1 MDGAARQAEQY
12 PHAEGIG
19 MTLDPVD
26 YAIISQALIA
36 AAREMGAKLVRSAY
50 STVLREAK
58 DGSAALLDASGNTV
72 AQAELIP
79 MQLGTIGHIFQPC
92 AALYPIET
100 LQEGDFF
107 AINDPYSG
115 GQHLQ
120 DVFLFHPIFVGGTVI
135 GFAASV
141 AHHLDLGGGSAGLNP
156 LAADVYAEGLII
168 PPMKWNMQRDWRGGN
183 FERLLRA
190 NVRVPHQTMGDFDA
204 QMAANA
210 IGAVRV
216 RELAARYGVE
226 KLTAVMAALQ
236 DYSEARMRAAIA
248 QVPDG
253 VYYGEDRL
261 DDDGIGEEPLPVRVS
276 VSVAG
281 DAIALDFAGTAPQV
295 GSNLNAP
302 FASTISAALS
312 AVKAALTS
320 PDIPF
325 NAGAARAVSVSAP
338 AGSLLNPRHP
348 APVRARMEACFR
360 AWNAT
365 MKALAQAVPDRV
377 AAAGFDTTTVGVLSH
392 LGDDGWR
399 VYLEIYG
406 GGLGATAHTDGC
418 DAVDGPLSNC
428 SNTPVEALDQDF
440 PFFRVLEYRLRPD
453 SGGDGTHRGGLGFL
467 RRFEI
472 LTDDVDIALYSDRF
486 RTAPEGLFGGGPG
499 TTGYCEIQRGNQTIR
514 LKSKD
519 KTRLRKGDIVTL
531 AVGGGAGY
539 GPPDRRAPE
548 RRREDALEGYIGA
561 ASQANVT
568 RDAGHRVGQPYLES
582 D

>member
-1 MDGAARQAEQY
+1 
-12 PHAEGIG
+12 

-26 YAIISQALIA
+26 YAIISQALVA
-36 AAREMGAKLVRSAY
+36 AAREMGVKLVRSAY
-50 STVLREAK
+50 STVLREAR
-58 DGSAALLDASGNTV
+58 DGSAALLDAQGNTV

-92 AALYPIET
+92 AALYPVDT
-100 LQEGDFF
+100 LAEDDFF

-120 DVFLFHPIFVGGTVI
+120 DVFLFHPIFVAGAVI

-141 AHHLDLGGGSAGLNP
+141 AHHLDLGGGSPGLNP

-168 PPMKWNMQRDWRGGN
+168 PPMKWNMKRDWHGGN

-210 IGAVRV
+210 IGAARI
-216 RELAARYGVE
+216 RELAARYSAG
-226 KLTAVMAALQ
+226 KLTAVMHALQ
-236 DYSEARMRAAIA
+236 DYSETRMRAAIR

-253 VYYGEDRL
+253 TYFGEDAV
-261 DDDGIGEEPLPVRVS
+261 DDDGISEAKLPVRVR
-276 VSVAG
+276 VTVEG
-281 DAIALDFAGTAPQV
+281 DTIDVDFAGTAPQV

-302 FASTISAALS
+302 FASTVSAALS
-312 AVKAALTS
+312 AVKAAFTS

-325 NAGAARAVSVSAP
+325 NAGAARPVHISAP
-338 AGSLLNPRHP
+338 LGSLLNPRHP

-365 MKALAQAVPDRV
+365 MKALSQAVPHQVV
-377 AAAGFDTTTVGVLSH
+377 APGFDTTTVGVLSH
-392 LGDDGWR
+392 LERDGWS

-406 GGLGATAHTDGC
+406 GGLGATADSDGC

-428 SNTPVEALDQDF
+428 SNTPFEALDQDF
-440 PFFRVLEYRLRPD
+440 SFFRVLEYSLRQD
-453 SGGDGTHRGGLGFL
+453 SCGAGATRGGLGFL

-472 LTDDVDIALYSDRF
+472 LADDVQIALYSDRF
-486 RTAPEGLFGGGPG
+486 RHPPEGLFGGEPG
-499 TTGYCEIQRGNQTIR
+499 TTGYSEIRRGGEVIQ

-519 KTRLRKGDIVTL
+519 KAPLRKGDIVTI
-531 AVGGGAGY
+531 AVGGGGGY
-539 GPPDRRAPE
+539 GDPSDRAPDRINADLAEGTISRERARSWVRP
-548 RRREDALEGYIGA
+548 RA
-561 ASQANVT
+561 AQ
-568 RDAGHRVGQPYLES
+568 D
-582 D
+582 

>member
-1 MDGAARQAEQY
+1 
-12 PHAEGIG
+12 

-36 AAREMGAKLVRSAY
+36 AAREMGSKLVRSAY

-58 DGSAALLDASGNTV
+58 DGSAALLDARGNTV

-92 AALYPIET
+92 AALYPIDT
-100 LQEGDFF
+100 LEEGDFF

-120 DVFLFHPIFVGGTVI
+120 DVFLFHPIFVDGRVI

-168 PPMKWNMQRDWRGGN
+168 PPMKWNMRRDWHGGN

-216 RELAARYGVE
+216 QELAARYGTE
-226 KLTAVMAALQ
+226 LLTAVMAALQ
-236 DYSEARMRAAIA
+236 DYSESRMRAAIV

-253 VYYGEDRL
+253 VYRGEDAI
-261 DDDGIGEEPLPVRVS
+261 DDDGISENPLPVRVTVT
-276 VSVAG
+276 VSG
-281 DAIALDFAGTAPQV
+281 DSIALDFAGTAPQV
-295 GSNLNAP
+295 GTNLNAP
-302 FASTISAALS
+302 FASTVSAALS

-338 AGSLLNPRHP
+338 HGSLLNPRHP

-365 MKALAQAVPDRV
+365 MKALAQAVPDQVV
-377 AAAGFDTTTVGVLSH
+377 APGFDTTTVGVLSH
-392 LGDDGWR
+392 LGSSGWR
-399 VYLEIYG
+399 VYLEIFG
-406 GGLGATAHTDGC
+406 GGLGATAQSDGC

-428 SNTPVEALDQDF
+428 SDTPIEALDQDF
-440 PFFRVLEYRLRPD
+440 DFFRVLEYRLRPG
-453 SGGDGTHRGGLGFL
+453 SAGDGTHRGGLGFL

-472 LTDDVDIALYSDRF
+472 LSDEVQIALYSDRF
-486 RTAPEGLFGGGPG
+486 RTAPEGLFGGQPG
-499 TTGYCEIQRGNQTIR
+499 STGFCEILRGNETIL

-519 KTRLRKGDIVTL
+519 KVALRKGDIVTL

-539 GPPDRRAPE
+539 GSPATRAAE
-548 RRREDALEGYIGA
+548 RRLEDTAEGYVRA
-561 ASQANVT
+561 M
-568 RDAGHRVGQPYLES
+568 
-582 D
+582 

>member
-1 MDGAARQAEQY
+1 
-12 PHAEGIG
+12 

-26 YAIISQALIA
+26 YAIISQAIIA
-36 AAREMGAKLVRSAY
+36 AAREMGAKLVRSAF
-50 STVLREAK
+50 STVLREAR
-58 DGSAALLDASGNTV
+58 DGSAALLDAKGNTI

-92 AALYPIET
+92 ARLYPIET
-100 LQEGDFF
+100 LEVDDFF

-120 DVFLFHPIFVGGTVI
+120 DVFLFHPIFFDGKVI
-135 GFAASV
+135 GFSASV
-141 AHHLDLGGGSAGLNP
+141 AHHLDLGGGSPGLNP
-156 LAADVYAEGLII
+156 HAADVYAEGLII
-168 PPMKWNMQRDWRGGN
+168 PPMKWNMKRDWHGGN

-210 IGAVRV
+210 IGAARL
-216 RELAARYGVE
+216 RELAARYGAE

-236 DYSEARMRAAIA
+236 DYSEARMRAAISR
-248 QVPDG
+248 VPDG
-253 VYYGEDRL
+253 VYHGEDMV
-261 DDDGIGEEPLPVRVS
+261 DDDGISEAPLPVRVA
-276 VSVAG
+276 VTVKG
-281 DAIALDFAGTAPQV
+281 DTIALDFAGTAPQV
-295 GSNLNAP
+295 GTNLNAP

-325 NAGAARAVSVSAP
+325 NAGAARPVSISAP
-338 AGSLLNPRHP
+338 HGSLLNPRHP

-365 MKALAQAVPDRV
+365 MKALSQAVPGQVV
-377 AAAGFDTTTVGVLSH
+377 APGFDTTTVGVLSH
-392 LGDDGWR
+392 LGPDGWS

-406 GGLGATAHTDGC
+406 GGLGATAESDGC

-440 PFFRVLEYRLRPD
+440 SFFRVLEYSLRAD
-453 SGGDGTHRGGLGFL
+453 SAGDGAHRGGLGFL

-472 LTDDVDIALYSDRF
+472 TRDDVQIALYSDRF
-486 RTAPEGLFGGGPG
+486 RHAPQGLFGGAPG
-499 TTGYCEIQRGNQTIR
+499 STGYCEILRGGETIR

-519 KTRLRKGDIVTL
+519 KAPLLKGDIVTI

-539 GPPDRRAPE
+539 GDPTMRSAALRAA
-548 RRREDALEGYIGA
+548 DVADGA
-561 ASQANVT
+561 VT
-568 RDAGHRVGQPYLES
+568 AH
-582 D
+582 

>member
-1 MDGAARQAEQY
+1 
-12 PHAEGIG
+12 

-58 DGSAALLDASGNTV
+58 DGSAALLDAKGDTV

-79 MQLGTIGHIFQPC
+79 MQLGTIGHIFRPC
-92 AALYPIET
+92 AALYPIDT

-120 DVFLFHPIFVGGTVI
+120 DVFLFHPIFVAGSVI

-141 AHHLDLGGGSAGLNP
+141 AHHLDLGGGSPGLNP

-168 PPMKWNMQRDWRGGN
+168 PPMKWNMRRDWHGGN

-210 IGAVRV
+210 IGAERL
-216 RELAARYGVE
+216 RELAARYGTE
-226 KLTAVMAALQ
+226 KITAVMAALQ

-253 VYYGEDRL
+253 VYHGDDAV
-261 DDDGIGEEPLPVRVS
+261 DDDGLSDTALPVHVT
-276 VSVAG
+276 VTVAG
-281 DAIALDFAGTAPQV
+281 DTIALDFAGTAPQV
-295 GSNLNAP
+295 ATNLNTP
-302 FASTISAALS
+302 FASTVSAALS

-325 NAGAARAVSVSAP
+325 NAGATRPVSIAAP
-338 AGSLLNPRHP
+338 LGSLLNPRHP

-365 MKALAQAVPDRV
+365 MKALSHAVPDRV
-377 AAAGFDTTTVGVLSH
+377 VAPGFDTTTVGVLSH
-392 LGDDGWR
+392 LEPAGWS

-406 GGLGATAHTDGC
+406 GGLGATAQADGC

-440 PFFRVLEYRLRPD
+440 SFFRVLEYSLRPD
-453 SGGDGTHRGGLGFL
+453 SAGDGTTRGGLGFL
-467 RRFEI
+467 RRFQI
-472 LTDDVDIALYSDRF
+472 LTDNVSISLYSDRF
-486 RTAPEGLFGGGPG
+486 RRTPEGLFGGSPG
-499 TTGYCEIQRGNQTIR
+499 SNGFCEIRRGNEIIQ

-519 KTRLRKGDIVTL
+519 KTNLRKGDIVTL
-531 AVGGGAGY
+531 AVGGGGGY
-539 GPPDRRAPE
+539 GLPEHRAATARETDRM
-548 RRREDALEGYIGA
+548 EGYVTA
-561 ASQANVT
+561 A
-568 RDAGHRVGQPYLES
+568 
-582 D
+582 

>member
-1 MDGAARQAEQY
+1 
-12 PHAEGIG
+12 
-19 MTLDPVD
+19 MTLEPVD

-50 STVLREAK
+50 STVLREAR
-58 DGSAALLDASGNTV
+58 DGSAALLDAHGNTV

-92 AALYPIET
+92 ARLYPVET
-100 LQEGDFF
+100 LEEGDFF

-120 DVFLFHPIFVGGTVI
+120 DVFLFHPIFVDARVI

-141 AHHLDLGGGSAGLNP
+141 AHHLDLGGGSPGLNP

-168 PPMKWNMQRDWRGGN
+168 PPMKWNMRRDWHGGN

-210 IGAVRV
+210 IGAVRLQ
-216 RELAARYGVE
+216 ELAARYGVE

-236 DYSEARMRAAIA
+236 DYSEARMRAAIV

-253 VYYGEDRL
+253 TYQGEDWV
-261 DDDGIGEEPLPVRVS
+261 DDDGIGEDTLPVRATLTVS
-276 VSVAG
+276 G
-281 DAIALDFAGTAPQV
+281 DRIAIDFAGTAPQV
-295 GSNLNAP
+295 ASNLNAP

-325 NAGAARAVSVSAP
+325 NAGAARPISITAP
-338 AGSLLNPRHP
+338 HGSLLNPRHP

-365 MKALAQAVPDRV
+365 MKALSQAVPDRV
-377 AAAGFDTTTVGVLSH
+377 VAPGFDTTTVGVLSH
-392 LGDDGWR
+392 LDEDGWS

-406 GGLGATAHTDGC
+406 GGYGATAQSDGC

-440 PFFRVLEYRLRPD
+440 GFFRVLEYRLRPG

-472 LTDDVDIALYSDRF
+472 LRDGVQLALYSDRF
-486 RTAPEGLFGGGPG
+486 RTRPQGLFGGDPG
-499 TTGYCEIQRGNQTIR
+499 GTGHCEIQRGNETIR

-519 KTRLRKGDIVTL
+519 KVPLRKGDVVTL

-539 GPPDRRAPE
+539 GDPAGRDPADRAR
-548 RRREDALEGYIGA
+548 DAAEGYV
-561 ASQANVT
+561 NV
-568 RDAGHRVGQPYLES
+568 G
-582 D
+582 

>member
-1 MDGAARQAEQY
+1 
-12 PHAEGIG
+12 

-58 DGSAALLDASGNTV
+58 DGSAALLDAKGNTV

-92 AALYPIET
+92 AKLYPIET

-120 DVFLFHPIFVGGTVI
+120 DVFLFHPIFLDGVVI

-141 AHHLDLGGGSAGLNP
+141 AHHLDLGGGAPGLNP
-156 LAADVYAEGLII
+156 LAQDVYAEGLII
-168 PPMKWNMQRDWRGGN
+168 PPMKWNMQRDWHGGN

-210 IGAVRV
+210 IGAERL
-216 RELAARYGVE
+216 RELAVRYGPA

-236 DYSEARMRAAIA
+236 DYSEARMRAAIL

-253 VYYGEDRL
+253 VYHGEDVV
-261 DDDGIGEEPLPVRVS
+261 DDDGISDEPLPVRATVTVS
-276 VSVAG
+276 G
-281 DAIALDFAGTAPQV
+281 DRIAVDFTGTAPQV
-295 GSNLNAP
+295 GCNLNAP
-302 FASTISAALS
+302 FASTMSAALA

-325 NAGAARAVSVSAP
+325 NAGAARPVTISAP
-338 AGSLLNPRHP
+338 LGSLLNPRHP

-365 MKALAQAVPDRV
+365 MKALSQAVP
-377 AAAGFDTTTVGVLSH
+377 AQASAPGYDTTTVGVMSH
-392 LGDDGWR
+392 LGPDGWS
-399 VYLEIYG
+399 VYLEIFG
-406 GGLGATAHTDGC
+406 GGLGATLQSDGC

-440 PFFRVLEYRLRPD
+440 SFFRVLEYSLRPD
-453 SGGDGTHRGGLGFL
+453 SAGDGTTRGGLGFL
-467 RRFEI
+467 RRF
-472 LTDDVDIALYSDRF
+472 LVLKDNVQIALYADRF
-486 RTAPEGLFGGGPG
+486 RTRPQGLFGGEPG
-499 TTGYCEIQRGNQTIR
+499 TNGFCEIVRGNQTIH

-519 KTRLRKGDIVTL
+519 KTALRKGDIVTL

-539 GPPDRRAPE
+539 GPPSGRLAEHRTADLA
-548 RRREDALEGYIGA
+548 EGYVTA
-561 ASQANVT
+561 A
-568 RDAGHRVGQPYLES
+568 
-582 D
+582 